1 MGAPYIL
8 LAGAGRYIGVGGAF
22 HPEIFREADQIL
34 REVAIKVQ
42 GGQTPLA
49 GMESPQP
56 VSYVILNTIMPE
68 FVQERITKETSNLR
82 KILIKFI
89 SICLLDV
96 PLITATV
103 DSWI

>member
-1 MGAPYIL
+1 MGAPYTL
-8 LAGAGRYIGVGGAF
+8 LAGVGRYIGVNGAF

-34 REVAIKVQ
+34 REVDIKAQ

-56 VSYVILNTIMPE
+56 VSYVNLNTTMLE
-68 FVQERITKETSNLR
+68 FVQKIITKETSILR
-82 KILIKFI
+82 KILIEFI

-96 PLITATV
+96 PLIIAIV